1 MIPTTRQQW
10 SMGARVL
17 VLALASATAG
27 GCAKHSDFVDVRT
40 DLTRLQDQNKKDREA
55 LDRRLQGLEA
65 KLGGKPTADGA
76 KEAEQLRAQVS
87 DLTARLRDLEGRLA
101 RVEGTAQA
109 PSLRP
114 APLPGPVAREQRQTP
129 PSAEPEP
136 PMLPGVTAITPTSA
150 FNLAYNDYLNGR
162 YDLAIGGFQRFL
174 KDFPGNSLTPNA
186 HYWIGESYYSTKD
199 YGKAMQAFEKVVN
212 GFPRSEKVPPALF
225 KMGLCAAALGDA
237 MKARTLLRRVIEEF
251 SGSDE
256 AKLAK
261 NKLAEIR

>member
-1 MIPTTRQQW
+1 MSLMTRRRW
-10 SMGARVL
+10 SAGAWTL
-17 VLALASATAG
+17 ALALASAGG

-40 DLTRLQDQNKKDREA
+40 DLTRLQDQNKKDRET
-55 LDRRLQGLEA
+55 LDRRLQAIES
-65 KLGGKPTADGA
+65 KLGTRPAADGS
-76 KEAEQLRAQVS
+76 KEAEQLRAQIA
-87 DLTARLRDLEGRLA
+87 DLRAQLRDLESRLA

-114 APLPGPVAREQRQTP
+114 APLPGPVAREQRSTP
-129 PSAEPEP
+129 PAEPEP
-136 PMLPGVTAITPTSA
+136 PSLPGVTAITPTSA

-199 YGKAMQAFEKVVN
+199 YGRAMQAFERVVN

-225 KMGLCAAALGDA
+225 KMGLCAAELGDA
-237 MKARTLLRRVIEEF
+237 MKAKALLRRVIEEF